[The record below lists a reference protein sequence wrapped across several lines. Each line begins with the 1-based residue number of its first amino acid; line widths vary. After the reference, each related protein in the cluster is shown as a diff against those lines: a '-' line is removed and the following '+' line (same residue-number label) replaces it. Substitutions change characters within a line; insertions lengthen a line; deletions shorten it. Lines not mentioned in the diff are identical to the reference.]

1 MAQQGNHNGLVLV
14 KSRTYE
20 VQRFPRIPPQ
30 GNEIT
35 VNVKWTAS
43 TPLDLHQA
51 DGGLLLEH
59 PFRTGSTGA
68 GIVVGVGPDVKH
80 FKVGDRVFGFAHQE
94 PKWKTHQE
102 YATAPEWVF
111 GKVRR

>member
-1 MAQQGNHNGLVLV
+1 MAQQGDHDGLVLV

-20 VQRFPRIPPQ
+20 VRKFPRIPPQ
-30 GNEIT
+30 GDEIT

-68 GIVVGVGPDVKH
+68 GIVVEVGPDVKH